1 MREPSKAIE
10 NLASLLQE
18 STAKPV
24 LVPSRLAPSAIYDLE
39 YRVAVIC
46 LVFEA
51 FAKSQGADSS
61 SRRISAARMKLLQF
75 ASIRPWL
82 LPAIREWSEESGQ
95 APLNLSYSTRIR
107 RGFLSDTAYDD
118 VLNFLVACR
127 VLVREGGQI
136 ALGTKG
142 DEVRKIVGGIEDQGL
157 FLSEREAIAALTE
170 IKITNNMLE
179 GW

>member
-1 MREPSKAIE
+1 MREPSKAIQ
-10 NLASLLQE
+10 NLATLLQG

-24 LVPSRLAPSAIYDLE
+24 LVPSRLAPSAIYDLQ
-39 YRVAVIC
+39 YRAAVIC

-51 FAKSQGADSS
+51 FAKPQRGSIEPK
-61 SRRISAARMKLLQF
+61 ISAARMRFLQF
-75 ASIRPWL
+75 VSIRPWL

-95 APLNLSYSTRIR
+95 VPLNLAYSTRIR

-118 VLNFLVACR
+118 VMNFLVACQMFI
-127 VLVREGGQI
+127 REGGQI
-136 ALGTKG
+136 ALGAKG
-142 DEVRKIVGGIEDQGL
+142 EQVRNIVGAIEEQGL
-157 FLSEREAIAALTE
+157 FVSERQAVSLLDD

>member
-10 NLASLLQE
+10 NLATLLQG

-24 LVPSRLAPSAIYDLE
+24 LVPSRLAPSAIYDLQ

-51 FAKSQGADSS
+51 FAKAQGESNERKISS
-61 SRRISAARMKLLQF
+61 ARMKLLQF

-82 LPAIREWSEESGQ
+82 LPAIQEWSEESGQ

-118 VLNFLVACR
+118 VMNFLEACT
-127 VLVREGGQI
+127 VFVREGAQI
-136 ALGTKG
+136 ALGPKG
-142 DEVRKIVGGIEDQGL
+142 EEVRKIVGQIQDQEL
-157 FLSEREAIAALTE
+157 FLSEREAIAVLAD

>member
-10 NLASLLQE
+10 NLAMLLQG
-18 STAKPV
+18 STAIPV
-24 LVPSRLAPSAIYDLE
+24 LVPSRLAPSAIYDVQ

-46 LVFEA
+46 LVFQA
-51 FAKSQGADSS
+51 FAKTQGESNDHKISS
-61 SRRISAARMKLLQF
+61 ARMKLLQF

-95 APLNLSYSTRIR
+95 APLNLFYSTRIR

-118 VLNFLVACR
+118 VMNFLVACR
-127 VLVREGGQI
+127 VFVRQGAQI
-136 ALGTKG
+136 ALGAKG
-142 DEVRKIVGGIEDQGL
+142 EEVRKNVGEIQDQGL
-157 FLSEREAIAALTE
+157 FLSEREAIAVLGD

>member
-1 MREPSKAIE
+1 
-10 NLASLLQE
+10 
-18 STAKPV
+18 
-24 LVPSRLAPSAIYDLE
+24 
-39 YRVAVIC
+39 
-46 LVFEA
+46 
-51 FAKSQGADSS
+51 
-61 SRRISAARMKLLQF
+61 RISAARMKLLQF

-127 VLVREGGQI
+127 VFVREGGQI
-136 ALGTKG
+136 ALGSKG
-142 DEVRKIVGGIEDQGL
+142 SEVRKVVSGIQGQSL
-157 FLSEREAIAALTE
+157 FLSEREAIAALAE

-179 GW
+179 GCDLPQQNRGAWQSRGWRFCRQHHARARAAG